1 MARSRRSR
9 EQVDIWPGFV
19 DAISTLLLSIIF
31 LLIVFVLGQFFLGQ
45 MLQGRTETVQRLQ
58 GQVKDL
64 SSQLG
69 LEQDAAADLRRTLA
83 RLNSDLGQA
92 FRERD
97 DLKGELAR
105 ADAERDRLGEQV
117 ATMTDQQGRV
127 QRDLAEAQKAVA
139 ADKDTIQA
147 LNDAK
152 ARLEAQAASLGQT
165 QATTVSERDKALQA
179 AKTLTDQIAT
189 LGRQLAAIDQ
199 ALGAKQQEIDR
210 QNAQIADLGAKLNVA
225 LASKVEELTQY
236 RSDFFGRLR
245 QALGS
250 REDVRIVG
258 DRFVFQSE
266 VLFPSGSADISAEGQ
281 SQLAKLAGALKDMI
295 REIPPDLPW
304 VLQVDG
310 HTDRR
315 PISSSRFPSNWEL
328 STARA
333 IAVAR
338 FLVSQ
343 GIPPDRVAARGFAE
357 FQPLDPGEGEDS
369 YRRNRR
375 IEIKLTTR

>member
-127 QRDLAEAQKAVA
+127 QRDHHRVVPLPALDAAARRAPRGVA
-139 ADKDTIQA
+139 LRDHELGQA
-147 LNDAK
+147 LEPDGDDQEAEPGHAATSG
-152 ARLEAQAASLGQT
+152 ARSST
-165 QATTVSERDKALQA
+165 SSE
-179 AKTLTDQIAT
+179 
-189 LGRQLAAIDQ
+189 
-199 ALGAKQQEIDR
+199 
-210 QNAQIADLGAKLNVA
+210 QN
-225 LASKVEELTQY
+225 
-236 RSDFFGRLR
+236 
-245 QALGS
+245 
-250 REDVRIVG
+250 
-258 DRFVFQSE
+258 
-266 VLFPSGSADISAEGQ
+266 
-281 SQLAKLAGALKDMI
+281 
-295 REIPPDLPW
+295 
-304 VLQVDG
+304 
-310 HTDRR
+310 
-315 PISSSRFPSNWEL
+315 
-328 STARA
+328 
-333 IAVAR
+333 
-338 FLVSQ
+338 
-343 GIPPDRVAARGFAE
+343 
-357 FQPLDPGEGEDS
+357 PG
-369 YRRNRR
+369 
-375 IEIKLTTR
+375 

>member
-1 MARSRRSR
+1 M
-9 EQVDIWPGFV
+9 
-19 DAISTLLLSIIF
+19 
-31 LLIVFVLGQFFLGQ
+31 LGQFFLGQ

-117 ATMTDQQGRV
+117 ATMTDQQGRA

-165 QATTVSERDKALQA
+165 QAATASERDKALQA
-179 AKTLTDQIAT
+179 ARTLTDQIAT

-266 VLFPSGSADISAEGQ
+266 VLFPSGSADISAERQ
-281 SQLAKLAGALKDMI
+281 SQLAKLAGALK
-295 REIPPDLPW
+295 E
-304 VLQVDG
+304 
-310 HTDRR
+310 
-315 PISSSRFPSNWEL
+315 
-328 STARA
+328 
-333 IAVAR
+333 
-338 FLVSQ
+338 
-343 GIPPDRVAARGFAE
+343 
-357 FQPLDPGEGEDS
+357 
-369 YRRNRR
+369 
-375 IEIKLTTR
+375 